1 MVLAINGNSR
11 RSSTTVANLPLCS
24 KAVRIVAASTLGEE
38 QGGSREMRTSTGKRR
53 MVATLR
59 PADSFHYP
67 ARCGAAVGVLSRPQQ
82 MWCETP
88 ASSQP
93 HGTHA
98 FVITD
103 EADHRERTD
112 YGVRI
117 DHPVG

>member
-1 MVLAINGNSR
+1 
-11 RSSTTVANLPLCS
+11 
-24 KAVRIVAASTLGEE
+24 
-38 QGGSREMRTSTGKRR
+38 MRTSTGKRR

-93 HGTHA
+93 HGRYRPNTLRSMCLA
-98 FVITD
+98 PLI
-103 EADHRERTD
+103 
-112 YGVRI
+112 
-117 DHPVG
+117 